1 MADIRFCEQCGS
13 QLTNVANHYCTLCG
27 AKVGSPNDR
36 PAQMDVRA
44 PFIDNPYRVLRLSA
58 KAGPA
63 DIQSRYAEAR
73 VAARLDDDGGTDQ
86 SDRLLRAHSQL
97 LDPASRWSFEVCWF
111 YDPPEALFDGE
122 ITNENDVQLDFQRQ
136 SSLPGID
143 GTLGKHDLA
152 NWLFLQAVHSIDQKW
167 ELSVRA
173 LSLWADL
180 IDNQEYLRMLNAT
193 YENQSLTRERL
204 WDQVVIQQFSTAARE
219 HAINGEA
226 GHVVSYIEAFK
237 SAGRGNDE
245 LVDFASASLEAQCD
259 GVQRAIDTIPDED
272 SEAMTP
278 ARCENLASVIA
289 LQAGPLKASIS
300 AINRPESEATA
311 VIAAC
316 NAVLDAAAM
325 RIRSA
330 VIECFNNNERY
341 SGRAIGVLTRAHD
354 IAVTKLT
361 AGRLSDDIKSAI
373 FHSALDEMSTHI
385 TGNRFD
391 RALEAANRAV
401 ASATDAEQ
409 RAQAAGFI
417 NQITAARSRSSGPN
431 EFVQLLGGIGRYA
444 LGLALIVGVGY
455 GCRALVNSGNNTS
468 YSPPARSAPAIQ
480 PPSNSSGSG
489 SLATLKSQI
498 ENNNRTLDQLV
509 REWDSIAAQHKQI
522 CPVDNCR
529 LSESAYQRAE
539 SLERRGNEIKAEHE
553 RLRAQ
558 TQRLIDR
565 YNRSR

>member
-1 MADIRFCEQCGS
+1 MVS
-13 QLTNVANHYCTLCG
+13 QHSGV
-27 AKVGSPNDR
+27 KP
-36 PAQMDVRA
+36 
-44 PFIDNPYRVLRLSA
+44 PFIDNPFRVLRLSA

-73 VAARLDDDGGTDQ
+73 VTARLDDDGGTEQ

-97 LDPASRWSFEVCWF
+97 LDPNSRLSFEVCWF
-111 YDPPEALFDGE
+111 YDPPESLFDGA
-122 ITNENDVQLDFQRQ
+122 ITNENDVQLDFQRR

-143 GTLGKHDLA
+143 GTFAKHDLA
-152 NWLFLQAVHSIDQKW
+152 NWLFLQAVHSTDQKW

-180 IDNQEYLRMLNAT
+180 IDNQDYLRILNAT

-259 GVQRAIDTIPDED
+259 SVRRAIDTIADED
-272 SEAMTP
+272 SKAITP
-278 ARCENLASVIA
+278 AVCENLASVIA

-316 NAVLDAAAM
+316 NAALDAAAM

-330 VIECFNNNERY
+330 VIDCFSNNERY
-341 SGRAIGVLTRAHD
+341 SGRAIGVLTRARD
-354 IAVTKLT
+354 IAGTELI
-361 AGRLSDDIKSAI
+361 AGRLSDEIKSFI
-373 FHSALDEMSTHI
+373 FYSALDEMSAHI
-385 TGNRFD
+385 TGNRLD
-391 RALEAANRAV
+391 KALESANRAV

-444 LGLALIVGVGY
+444 LGIALIVGVGY
-455 GCRALVNSGNNTS
+455 GCNALVNSGNNTS
-468 YSPPARSAPAIQ
+468 YSSPARSAPAYSSPTRSAPAYNPPTRSVPAIQ
-480 PPSNSSGSG
+480 QPSNNSGSD
-489 SLATLKSQI
+489 SLSTLKSQI
-498 ENNNRTLDQLV
+498 EDNERALDQLV
-509 REWDSIAAQHKQI
+509 REYDSIAAQHKQI

-529 LSESAYQRAE
+529 LSESDYQRAK
-539 SLERRGNEIKAEHE
+539 SLERKGDGIEAEYD

-558 TQRLIDR
+558 TQTLIDR